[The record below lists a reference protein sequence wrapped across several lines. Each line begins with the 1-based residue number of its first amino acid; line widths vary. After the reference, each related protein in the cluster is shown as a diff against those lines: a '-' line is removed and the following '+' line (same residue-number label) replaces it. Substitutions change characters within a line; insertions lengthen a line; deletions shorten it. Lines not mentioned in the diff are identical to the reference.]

1 MPALDL
7 DILVRDVLGLLID
20 GVVSDPQK
28 FIGRCSVMLNEFK
41 TSIPDLYPRGMVE
54 TKAFEL
60 LCYLELKK
68 ELGQAMAYEIMR
80 VVFLVDGLAR
90 MNVAF
95 DTLRG
100 RSFEKLTRRVVDY
113 NRELGLAF
121 EIREQSQDRFELRLR
136 KCWFWELCCELGIP
150 EATTLVCQVDNA
162 FFSSYLPDE
171 VRFSHGTPCA
181 RLVDGAESCHF
192 VFTRIL
198 GLSPQRPYC
207 PGK

>member
-1 MPALDL
+1 
-7 DILVRDVLGLLID
+7 
-20 GVVSDPQK
+20 
-28 FIGRCSVMLNEFK
+28 MLNEFK